1 MPFFN
6 HFILKAI
13 PVLVDAK
20 SIVSMEPL
28 WMNPRANVIA
38 RRTRQDLTASVRQ
51 DTPAW
56 IARPKSH
63 ENCNMS
69 PAISSS
75 DYVNKQIGDK

>member
-6 HFILKAI
+6 HYILKAI

-28 WMNPRANVIA
+28 LMNPRANVSV

-51 DTPAW
+51 DTPA
-56 IARPKSH
+56 
-63 ENCNMS
+63 
-69 PAISSS
+69 
-75 DYVNKQIGDK
+75 